1 LNLNITPDD
10 LERLIEEATASGD
23 LPDMPASPNE
33 AVGAPDGSGDSAAPA
48 AEEIGEA
55 VASSVAA
62 QTLTVQETG
71 AAGAG
76 PMEDT
81 GRDEEIVSLLRDL
94 LDVCKRGFSI

>member
-1 LNLNITPDD
+1 MNINPDE
-10 LERLIEEATASGD
+10 LARLIEEATASGE
-23 LPDMPASPNE
+23 LPDMPSSPDE

-55 VASSVAA
+55 VESSVAA

-71 AAGAG
+71 AAGDG
-76 PMEDT
+76 PTQDT
-81 GRDEEIVSLLRDL
+81 SRDDEIVSLLRDL